1 MFLAAGGCRSDR
13 PAKKADSN
21 GKTDYQR
28 PSTSGEVPMDRLQA
42 ATRLLLP
49 LAALALAAPAG
60 ARTIEG
66 WEVRPGADS
75 CSMSS
80 VFADDVTLALIWS
93 PKDASLGFLAAGKDW
108 DRLRALEGERVA
120 LELRFD
126 GDAELTEWQDEGARI
141 VAGRGGGK
149 DGVIG
154 YWGSERSSDLAAAV
168 TGADSVSIRVDE
180 MDLGDYELGGTG
192 AAYRELMRCG
202 RNLVPAG

>member
-1 MFLAAGGCRSDR
+1 MDR
-13 PAKKADSN
+13 P
-21 GKTDYQR
+21 
-28 PSTSGEVPMDRLQA
+28 QA

-66 WEVRPGADS
+66 WEVRPGADT

-80 VFADDVTLALIWS
+80 AFADDVTLALIWS
-93 PKDASLGFLAAGKDW
+93 PKDQSLGFLAAGEGW
-108 DRLRALEGERVA
+108 DRLRTLEGERVA

-126 GDAELTEWQDEGARI
+126 GDSELTEWHDEGARI
-141 VAGRGGGK
+141 VPGRGGRK

-154 YWGSERSSDLAAAV
+154 YWGSERTSDLAAAV
-168 TGADSVSIRVDE
+168 TGADSVSVRVDE
-180 MDLGDYELGGTG
+180 MDLGAYQLDGAG

-202 RNLVPAG
+202 RELLPAAG